1 MDSRAINKITIKYRF
16 LIPRL
21 DDLSDMMVDMM
32 VGLVSSPKLIFRVG
46 ITRSVSARVRTEKL
60 PLRLKMV
67 YMSGYIMRFD
77 QSNAPN
83 TFMRVMAQILSL
95 YLGKIVVV
103 YFDNILVF
111 SRIQEEYLLHLTHI
125 LETP

>member
-1 MDSRAINKITIKYRF
+1 VDSRAINKITIKYRF

-60 PLRLKMV
+60 PLRLKTV
-67 YMSGYIMRFD
+67 YMSG
-77 QSNAPN
+77 
-83 TFMRVMAQILSL
+83 L
-95 YLGKIVVV
+95 
-103 YFDNILVF
+103 
-111 SRIQEEYLLHLTHI
+111 
-125 LETP
+125 